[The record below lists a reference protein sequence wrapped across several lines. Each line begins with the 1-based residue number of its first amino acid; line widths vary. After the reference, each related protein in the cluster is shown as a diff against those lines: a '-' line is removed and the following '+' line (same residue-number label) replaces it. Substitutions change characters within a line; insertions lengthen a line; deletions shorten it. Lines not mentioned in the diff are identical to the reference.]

1 MIRFL
6 LILPAAILLW
16 GCTGKEQ
23 RAVPRRPAYPRVEA
37 FRDTV
42 KEVRAGNYLLSVNA
56 CATVTEPREGWL
68 DVSYPG
74 YGAVLH
80 LTATEAPT
88 PESLAA
94 AVDNRLQRMQLNAG
108 DIPATQ
114 LQFANAARMSCTL
127 LTARTGHTPLQFIA
141 VGDRGLVSG
150 AVSFSGPTTP
160 VDSIAPIIKTLDS
173 EMVNLLKSL
182 RRAD

>member
-94 AVDNRLQRMQLNAG
+94 AVDNRLQCGGYSGHATSVRQCRPDELHITG
-108 DIPATQ
+108 SPHGSYTPAVYCGGRQ
-114 LQFANAARMSCTL
+114 
-127 LTARTGHTPLQFIA
+127 GI
-141 VGDRGLVSG
+141 G
-150 AVSFSGPTTP
+150 
-160 VDSIAPIIKTLDS
+160 
-173 EMVNLLKSL
+173 
-182 RRAD
+182 